1 MTSKQTLKAL
11 LGGAC
16 FGFCMTWLLAVI
28 LPFIMGVDNLG
39 KFLHECGSDI
49 LSFSIFMAGIS
60 SVVWLILA
68 ARGIKKKKREDLED
82 AMMEYFRKQN
92 EKEKTE

>member
-1 MTSKQTLKAL
+1 MLSMTLTQTLKAL

-16 FGFCMTWLLAVI
+16 FGFCLTWLLAII

-39 KFLHECGSDI
+39 KFLHDCGTDI
-49 LSFSIFMAGIS
+49 LSFSILLAGIS

-92 EKEKTE
+92 EKE